1 MTSDVSSGMLNPTV
15 SKTNSV
21 EARVHSSCLVY
32 YSVVCLVYYSVVSVV
47 TAFICSTGLTSMD
60 ISASCSTS
68 LVTVF
73 TSSWYVLML

>member
-21 EARVHSSCLVY
+21 EARVRSCCLVY
-32 YSVVCLVYYSVVSVV
+32 YCVVSVV